1 MSKVL
6 FNPTKE
12 KMSAFHEGIE
22 TFLQPCPEDGHKIKV
37 PDNKAN
43 HILNY
48 LGPRGICVLEYG
60 DESKE
65 QQIAEAGLQRNKE
78 FKIKQVV
85 RYNQDNQAREQSL
98 KPYIEPTAQVKR
110 YAEEVGIKL
119 IEPYV
124 VEDTKNKKISDLEAK
139 LTEQSEQMQAMMAQM
154 TKMMEDKTG
163 VKVDTPDEANIKS
176 LKEEYR
182 MMQKSEFKPWAEKNK
197 TRFPTFPLEVQE
209 HIAAKWSKFFED
221 EPLPT

>member
-6 FNPTKE
+6 FNPTNE

-22 TFLQPCPEDGHKIKV
+22 TFLQPFPLDGHKLKV

-48 LGPRGICVLEYG
+48 LGPRGISVLEYG
-60 DESKE
+60 DEPKE
-65 QQIAEAGLQRNKE
+65 NEIAEAGRQRNRE

-98 KPYIEPTAQVKR
+98 KPYIEPTEQVKR
-110 YAEEVGIKL
+110 YAEEIGIKL

-124 VEDTKNKKISDLEAK
+124 MEDTKNKKISDLEKK
-139 LTEQSEQMQAMMAQM
+139 LTEQSDQMQAMMAQM
-154 TKMMEDKTG
+154 TKMMEAQTG
-163 VKVDTPDEANIKS
+163 VKIESADEVKEREI
-176 LKEEYR
+176 KEEYR
-182 MMQKSEFKPWAEKNK
+182 MMQKSDFKQWANANK

-209 HIAAKWSKFFED
+209 HIAAKWSKFFGD